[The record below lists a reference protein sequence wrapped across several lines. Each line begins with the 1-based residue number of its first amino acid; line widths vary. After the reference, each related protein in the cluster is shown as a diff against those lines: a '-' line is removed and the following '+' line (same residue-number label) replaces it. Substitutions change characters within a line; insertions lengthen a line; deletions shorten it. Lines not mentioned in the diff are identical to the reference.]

1 MNTQVMW
8 SALESR
14 LGRRAASQL
23 GAVWP
28 GPPAG
33 PRGGIHTRSRGE
45 NRARL
50 SCQSA
55 SLRPGSGFVRVRLLP
70 HEPATWERRPVR
82 HCLYCFLEEKPPA
95 QDQGVGTELRVQ
107 RGLLQ
112 PRTKERG
119 QKCGCREG
127 SSSSGGGRGLWARV
141 CTTSVPGEVGGWWA
155 SGRHPAGARLR
166 AGGRCGESASHRGSW
181 DHPGCW
187 DLWPGTSGGDPEQCA
202 AGPAAT
208 LGRYAGDTQE
218 KEVNT
223 QKHTSC
229 FSPMR

>member
-45 NRARL
+45 DRARL

-95 QDQGVGTELRVQ
+95 QDQGAGTEVRVQ

-112 PRTKERG
+112 LRRG
-119 QKCGCREG
+119 PGALG
-127 SSSSGGGRGLWARV
+127 SSLHHVRAWGGWGLVGQRAPPCRCQAQGRGPLWGECIPQGLLGPPRVLGPVAR
-141 CTTSVPGEVGGWWA
+141 
-155 SGRHPAGARLR
+155 
-166 AGGRCGESASHRGSW
+166 
-181 DHPGCW
+181 
-187 DLWPGTSGGDPEQCA
+187 DLWG
-202 AGPAAT
+202 
-208 LGRYAGDTQE
+208 
-218 KEVNT
+218 
-223 QKHTSC
+223 
-229 FSPMR
+229 